1 MTGCGRLGYTVV
13 LLDAEGRLDLRHP
26 VSLFAA
32 GDYEGAVAERD
43 EQATAQ
49 AAGWSGRR
57 PVVAEVRVLDDGGAG

>member
-1 MTGCGRLGYTVV
+1 MNERIGYIVV
-13 LLDAEGRLDLRHP
+13 LLAPDGSPDLRHP